1 MTSGVTGVM
10 NGANRSDLFRG
21 GLLLL
26 ACAGGVAGINIVT
39 TWMDTAD
46 AHRWEPVVWE
56 ISSLMGMVCALW
68 VPWLSAAR
76 APADQLL
83 SAGWQT
89 RLHFMA
95 VHAFAV
101 VAYSALHVLC
111 FIVLRKLAYAAM
123 AHGSYTFGNHYLFE
137 FRKDLLA
144 YLLFIT
150 VFWGVAE
157 VRRNRKDEVRPVSF
171 DIRDGARIIRVPLN
185 SIVAVASAGNYV
197 EFHLADGRK
206 PLMRATLSAVQERLE
221 PVGFVRSHRSWLI
234 NPEHMTELAPAGSGD
249 WTVRL
254 DGVEA
259 PLSRRY
265 PQALERLKA

>member
-1 MTSGVTGVM
+1 MGVM
-10 NGANRSDLFRG
+10 SGADRSDLFRG

-26 ACAGGVAGINIVT
+26 ACAGGVASINIVT
-39 TWMDTAD
+39 TWVDTVD

-56 ISSLMGMVCALW
+56 ISSLIGLLCALW
-68 VPWLSAAR
+68 IPWLSAAR

-83 SAGWQT
+83 SSGWKT
-89 RLHFMA
+89 RLHFIA
-95 VHAFAV
+95 VHTLAV
-101 VAYSALHVLC
+101 AAYSMLHVLV
-111 FIVLRKLAYAAM
+111 FIALRKLVYGVM
-123 AHGSYTFGNHYLFE
+123 AHGPYTFGNHFLFE

-185 SIVAVASAGNYV
+185 DILAVASAGNYV

-206 PLMRATLSAVQERLE
+206 PLMRATLAAVEARLE
-221 PVGFVRSHRSWLI
+221 PVGFVRSHRSWLV
-234 NPEHMTELAPAGSGD
+234 NPTRMTGLEPVGSGD
-249 WTVRL
+249 WTISIGGL
-254 DGVEA
+254 EA